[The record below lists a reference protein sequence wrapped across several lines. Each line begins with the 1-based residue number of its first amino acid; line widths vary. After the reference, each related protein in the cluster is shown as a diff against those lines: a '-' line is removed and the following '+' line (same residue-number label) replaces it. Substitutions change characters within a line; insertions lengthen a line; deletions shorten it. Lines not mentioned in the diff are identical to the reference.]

1 MDSGHERQLASPDF
15 ALALDEYRLRPWRTD
30 DAKVMTD
37 IVSEPSIPRWTFL
50 PDGMTAEQAE
60 RWIENR
66 ESQRMNGSGFA
77 LAIEVQASP
86 QILGCVGLAGL
97 DAELGPEAYYWIGA
111 SARGQGVATRALWR
125 VCRWAFDNAGLA
137 RVRIFTE
144 PDNLPSRR
152 VAERVGFVQEGRLRR
167 AAVDKQGQRRDLLLY
182 GLLPEDVTP

>member
-1 MDSGHERQLASPDF
+1 MDSAHELQLASAEF
-15 ALALDEYRLRPWRTD
+15 ALVVDEYRLRPWRAD

-50 PDGMTAEQAE
+50 PDGMTADQAM

-66 ESQRMNGSGFA
+66 ESQRLSGSGFA
-77 LAIEVQASP
+77 LAIEAHGSQQV
-86 QILGCVGLAGL
+86 LGCVGLAGL
-97 DAELGPEAYYWIGA
+97 EAELGPEAYYWIGT
-111 SARGQGVATRALWR
+111 SARGQGVATRALLR
-125 VCRWAFDNAGLA
+125 VCRWAFDSAGVA
-137 RVRIFTE
+137 RVRLFTE

-167 AAVDKQGQRRDLLLY
+167 AAVDKQGQRGDLLLY